1 MRAGL
6 AVPAVVAAI
15 AVLGSGCV
23 TGRELRVQAELH
35 APVVPQHE
43 DRKLEPVTG
52 LMLVNPLVCFEGSSG
67 CQGGGEGAGLCA
79 LLLIGCAGVLGA
91 VDLVALPVQ
100 AVRRHGEVQDL
111 EQIGLV
117 CPLEDPASRA
127 ASGLADR
134 MVKEFGFAPTSTDW
148 PGAVLET
155 TKGTAPAPVHLR
167 VSTTRFERSSR
178 IEWRAWID
186 FVGAGGKSLWRR
198 ECAGRAPSREARTFV
213 EECETAREEIAA
225 LADQCVETVAGDLR
239 KRWPEWDPAKKPA
252 REAEAPETAAGW
264 DPWNGR

>member
-1 MRAGL
+1 MRARL
-6 AVPAVVAAI
+6 VVPAVVAAV

-35 APVVPQHE
+35 APVVPQHD

-52 LMLVNPLVCFEGSSG
+52 LMLVNPLACFA
-67 CQGGGEGAGLCA
+67 GGGSCSGDSTGFCA
-79 LLLIGCAGVLGA
+79 LLLVACAGVLGA

-100 AVRRHGEVQDL
+100 AVRRHGQQQDV
-111 EQIGLV
+111 EQIGLA

-148 PGAVLET
+148 AGAVLEAA
-155 TKGTAPAPVHLR
+155 KGTAPAPVHLS

-178 IEWRAWID
+178 IEWGARVE
-186 FVGAGGKSLWRR
+186 FVSAGGKNLWSR
-198 ECAGRAPSREARTFV
+198 ECAGRAPSREARTFA

-225 LADQCVETVAGDLR
+225 LADRCVETVAGDLR
-239 KRWPEWDPAKKPA
+239 KRWPDWDPARQPP
-252 REAEAPETAAGW
+252 REAEGSEPAAGW
-264 DPWNGR
+264 DPWNTR